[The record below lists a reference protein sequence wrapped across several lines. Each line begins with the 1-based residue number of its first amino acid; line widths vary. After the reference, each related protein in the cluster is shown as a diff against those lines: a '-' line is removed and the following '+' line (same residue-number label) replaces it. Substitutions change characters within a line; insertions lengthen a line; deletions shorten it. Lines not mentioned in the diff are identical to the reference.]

1 MPPRDWISHEHGG
14 ASYEWCLLFSGWVKL
29 REVGAG
35 GQLLKQWKLCK
46 RPGPYTQAD
55 ALRLVIEYFQD
66 TKKSGGSGRSASVG
80 DGDGGSSSSAGVNGD
95 ADDDLPAVRTRTQ
108 SALFEPIELL
118 RKKAMGGRWKKRPA
132 GECCDQPCCKKARVE
147 LDKARAERATWQE
160 RAEAVAAELR
170 GLRAEMHLEGKFW
183 LVHIE
188 GEAFPAP
195 QDMALATDV
204 FEEGYL
210 VVATKWYELA
220 DKERRGYKLMPTVRH
235 IMVNAMVF
243 VTGLHFEGSQGGP
256 QGRIFRQQPGRETGL
271 SYLSQDMQNYILD
284 AF

>member
-1 MPPRDWISHEHGG
+1 MVSQVALVPSPAPAGCILLSLSPHASRPTRQVGKMGYQKTRLAKGSRAAPQLKQLEEFG
-14 ASYEWCLLFSGWVKL
+14 A
-29 REVGAG
+29 
-35 GQLLKQWKLCK
+35 LLKRGMLAVV
-46 RPGPYTQAD
+46 RAD
-55 ALRLVIEYFQD
+55 Q
-66 TKKSGGSGRSASVG
+66 
-80 DGDGGSSSSAGVNGD
+80 
-95 ADDDLPAVRTRTQ
+95 
-108 SALFEPIELL
+108 
-118 RKKAMGGRWKKRPA
+118 
-132 GECCDQPCCKKARVE
+132 
-147 LDKARAERATWQE
+147 
-160 RAEAVAAELR
+160 AEL
-170 GLRAEMHLEGKFW
+170 HLEGKFW

-256 QGRIFRQQPGRETGL
+256 QGRTLRQQPGRETGL